1 MAVFTDLHLCDVA
14 ARTVEGVDRTGH
26 ARVEG
31 VDGAQDFEGVFGV
44 RDGVLEEGGFV
55 GAEGAAGVA
64 GAGVPGS
71 GDDGL
76 VVLDGAVFDDDP
88 VGEQPRGFVEADAF
102 DGAFGELGLV
112 VDGRVA
118 F

>member
-1 MAVFTDLHLCDVA
+1 M
-14 ARTVEGVDRTGH
+14 DRAGH
-26 ARVEG
+26 AGVEG

-44 RDGVLEEGGFV
+44 GDGVLEEGGFV

-64 GAGVPGS
+64 GAGVPRR

-88 VGEQPRGFVEADAF
+88 VERTPRGASWKPTPSMVP
-102 DGAFGELGLV
+102 LGNSGLL
-112 VDGRVA
+112 
-118 F
+118 